1 MSSVVKAV
9 VFQFLSG
16 IKDSILG
23 VVLIYSLDKNIQNH
37 QRKQQQKAQE
47 ENKLNIR
54 RTSSS
59 VENGGKRKNPRVL
72 GRICMSSALASFV
85 WISIWIFSVY
95 VLPMLHYYTKLLI
108 SVVLEGEETSKTY
121 EGIWVYV
128 EMILHYTFSALWV
141 LPLYILSKA
150 INGFWFADVSD
161 SVYRFVHGQ
170 PRSFPSISLAVA
182 DFIYSILVETAFLL
196 QANLVSHIP
205 LEGVNQLLYTMH
217 ICMLYALYAFEYKW
231 FNMGIELKLRLQLVD
246 RHWPYFCGFGLP
258 LFIMTNMVFSYY
270 PVVVSACIFSIAFP
284 FFIVSGTQAST
295 PPTPATI
302 QLRIFE
308 PAAMLCS
315 YLFSSSIR
323 SRNSGSVQ
331 YQT

>member
-95 VLPMLHYYTKLLI
+95 VLPMLHYYTK
-108 SVVLEGEETSKTY
+108 VGGNVKQ
-121 EGIWVYV
+121 
-128 EMILHYTFSALWV
+128 
-141 LPLYILSKA
+141 
-150 INGFWFADVSD
+150 N
-161 SVYRFVHGQ
+161 
-170 PRSFPSISLAVA
+170 
-182 DFIYSILVETAFLL
+182 FLM
-196 QANLVSHIP
+196 NK
-205 LEGVNQLLYTMH
+205 
-217 ICMLYALYAFEYKW
+217 FK
-231 FNMGIELKLRLQLVD
+231 K
-246 RHWPYFCGFGLP
+246 
-258 LFIMTNMVFSYY
+258 
-270 PVVVSACIFSIAFP
+270 
-284 FFIVSGTQAST
+284 
-295 PPTPATI
+295 
-302 QLRIFE
+302 
-308 PAAMLCS
+308 
-315 YLFSSSIR
+315 
-323 SRNSGSVQ
+323 
-331 YQT
+331 